1 MKIVITGQKSFGRAV
16 LKRLIE
22 DGHEILGV
30 AVAPQQIRKDKM
42 VGLAM
47 RYNIPILTDA
57 EKLTS
62 ADIPDGTELVI
73 SAHSHWIV
81 SQQIIDKAKYGA
93 VGFHPSLLPLH
104 RGRDAVRWAIKMGDK
119 VTGGSVFYLNDKAD
133 AGDII
138 GRRLVFI
145 RPEWDYHDLWNELF
159 PIGVD
164 MLSEVVANI
173 EANDGNVPAEKQ
185 DEKLATW
192 EPSFERQRLRRN
204 ELIMLS

>member
-16 LKRLIE
+16 LKRLLE

-47 RYNIPILTDA
+47 RYNIPVLTDA

-93 VGFHPSLLPLH
+93 IGFHPSLLPLH
-104 RGRDAVRWAIKMGDK
+104 RGRDAVRWTIKMGDK
-119 VTGGSVFYLNDKAD
+119 VAGASVYYLNDKAD
-133 AGDII
+133 GGDII
-138 GRRLVFI
+138 ERRMVFV

-164 MLSEVVANI
+164 MVADAVGRI
-173 EANDGNVPAEKQ
+173 QATDGNVPTEKQ

-192 EPSFERQRLRRN
+192 EPSFERQRLKRN
-204 ELIMLS
+204 ELIMLC

>member
-16 LKRLIE
+16 LKRLLE

-47 RYNIPILTDA
+47 RYNIPVLADA

-93 VGFHPSLLPLH
+93 IGFHPSLLPLH
-104 RGRDAVRWAIKMGDK
+104 RGRDAVRWTIKMGDK
-119 VTGGSVFYLNDKAD
+119 VAGASVYYLNDKAD
-133 AGDII
+133 GGDII
-138 GRRLVFI
+138 ERRMVFV

-164 MLSEVVANI
+164 MVADAVGRI
-173 EANDGNVPAEKQ
+173 QATDGNVPTEKQ

-192 EPSFERQRLRRN
+192 EPSFERQRLKRN
-204 ELIMLS
+204 ELIMLC

>member
-62 ADIPDGTELVI
+62 ADIPGGTELVI

-93 VGFHPSLLPLH
+93 IGFHPSLLPLH

-119 VTGGSVFYLNDKAD
+119 VTGGSVFCLNDKAD

>member
-16 LKRLIE
+16 LKRLLE

-47 RYNIPILTDA
+47 RYNIPVLTDA

-93 VGFHPSLLPLH
+93 IGFHPSLLPLH
-104 RGRDAVRWAIKMGDK
+104 RGRDAVRWTIKMGDK
-119 VTGGSVFYLNDKAD
+119 VAGASVYYLNDKAD
-133 AGDII
+133 GGDII
-138 GRRLVFI
+138 ERRMVFV

-164 MLSEVVANI
+164 MVA
-173 EANDGNVPAEKQ
+173 EAVGRIQATDGNVPTEKQ

-192 EPSFERQRLRRN
+192 EPSFERQRLKRN
-204 ELIMLS
+204 ELIMLC

>member
-47 RYNIPILTDA
+47 RYNIPVLADA

-62 ADIPDGTELVI
+62 ADIPDVTELVI

-93 VGFHPSLLPLH
+93 IGFHPSLLPLH
-104 RGRDAVRWAIKMGDK
+104 RGRDAVRWTIKMGDK
-119 VTGGSVFYLNDKAD
+119 VAGASVYYLNDKAD
-133 AGDII
+133 GGDII
-138 GRRLVFI
+138 ERRMVFV
-145 RPEWDYHDLWNELF
+145 RPGWDYHDLWNELF

-164 MLSEVVANI
+164 MVADAVGRI
-173 EANDGNVPAEKQ
+173 QATDGNVPTEKQ

-192 EPSFERQRLRRN
+192 EPSFERQRLKRN
-204 ELIMLS
+204 ELIMLC

>member
-47 RYNIPILTDA
+47 RYNIPVLTDA

-93 VGFHPSLLPLH
+93 IGFHPSLLPLH

-119 VTGGSVFYLNDKAD
+119 VAGASVYYLNDKAD
-133 AGDII
+133 GGDII
-138 GRRLVFI
+138 ERRMVFV

-164 MLSEVVANI
+164 MVADAVVRIQAT
-173 EANDGNVPAEKQ
+173 DGNVPTEKQ

-192 EPSFERQRLRRN
+192 EPSFERQRLKRN
-204 ELIMLS
+204 ELIMLC

>member
-47 RYNIPILTDA
+47 WHNIPVLADA
-57 EKLTS
+57 ERLTS
-62 ADIPDGTELVI
+62 ADIPDETELVI

-81 SQQIIDKAKYGA
+81 SKQIIEKAKYGA
-93 VGFHPSLLPLH
+93 IGFHPSLLPLH
-104 RGRDAVRWAIKMGDK
+104 RGRDAVRWTIKMGDK
-119 VTGGSVFYLNDKAD
+119 VAGASVYYLNDKAD
-133 AGDII
+133 GGDII
-138 GRRLVFI
+138 ERRMVFV

-164 MLSEVVANI
+164 MVAEAVARI
-173 EANDGNVPAEKQ
+173 ESTDGNVPTEKQ

-192 EPSFERQRLRRN
+192 EPSFERQRLKRN
-204 ELIMLS
+204 ELIMLC

>member
-47 RYNIPILTDA
+47 RYNIPVLTDA

-93 VGFHPSLLPLH
+93 IGFHPSLLPLH
-104 RGRDAVRWAIKMGDK
+104 RGRDAVRWTIKMGDK
-119 VTGGSVFYLNDKAD
+119 VAGASVYYLNDKAD
-133 AGDII
+133 GGDII
-138 GRRLVFI
+138 ERRMVFV

-164 MLSEVVANI
+164 MVADAVGRI
-173 EANDGNVPAEKQ
+173 QATDGNVPTEKQ

-192 EPSFERQRLRRN
+192 EPSFERQRLKRN
-204 ELIMLS
+204 ELIMLC

>member
-1 MKIVITGQKSFGRAV
+1 MKIVITGQRAFGRAV

-22 DGHEILGV
+22 DGHEVLGV
-30 AVAPQQIRKDKM
+30 AVAPQQMRKDKM
-42 VGLAM
+42 DGLAM

-81 SQQIIDKAKYGA
+81 SQQIIGKAKYGA
-93 VGFHPSLLPLH
+93 IGFHPSLLPLH

-119 VTGGSVFYLNDKAD
+119 VTGGTVFYLNDRAD
-133 AGDII
+133 GGDVIE
-138 GRRLVFI
+138 RRMVFI
-145 RPEWDYHDLWNELF
+145 RPEWDYHDLWNEIF

-164 MLSEVVANI
+164 MVSDAVASI
-173 EANDGNVPAEKQ
+173 EANDGNIPAEKQ

-204 ELIMLS
+204 ELIMLH